1 MEWRNLEIRELP
13 RIGSFPIRVSMLY
26 FSHVNISH
34 SRTAVTPEDMLEIS
48 IRLEPRDGVC
58 RDVINGRPIL
68 ERFPNMVWKKPG
80 GRHHF
85 VLDRPRDAISFGY
98 PARRIRELKRLGLY
112 PDLDS
117 VTFYHTPEI
126 DRLCAEYRKLF
137 LRLHTPGAADQMDWV
152 CFRLYREILYSPQ
165 RKSAAPLGDGEKL
178 RNIAAWLQ
186 ANYSQ
191 PVDLEALAAVNGF
204 SRAVFYRKWKQLF
217 GVSPA
222 QYVLD
227 LKIEAASRFL
237 RETDLSIGAIVGE
250 IRFSGTTAFHKRF
263 AQTFGMTPG
272 EYRRKLPRE

>member
-1 MEWRNLEIRELP
+1 MEWRNLEIRNLA
-13 RIGSFPIRVSMLY
+13 RTGSFPFQVSMLY
-26 FSHVNISH
+26 YSQVNISH
-34 SRTAVTPEDMLEIS
+34 FRSAVTPEDMLEIS

-58 RDVINGRPIL
+58 RDVINGRPIC

-98 PARRIRELKRLGLY
+98 PAKLIRELKRLGLY

-126 DRLCAEYRKLF
+126 DRLCAEYRKLC
-137 LRLHTPGAADQMDWV
+137 LRLHSPGAADQMDWV

-165 RKSAAPLGDGEKL
+165 RKSAAPLGDEDKI

-191 PVDLEALAAVNGF
+191 PVDLDALTAINGF

-217 GVSPA
+217 RVSPA

-237 RETDLSIGAIVGE
+237 RETDLSIGEIVGE

-272 EYRRKLPRE
+272 EYRKQAVRG